1 LIPNLE
7 AIITTILMEEVL
19 KVQEQKKTEIIKTNV
34 TVIVLVVKETVEFV
48 PKWTNKNLTL

>member
-1 LIPNLE
+1 
-7 AIITTILMEEVL
+7 MEEVL